1 MTRPP
6 DAPSFDVA
14 VAPHGYAWWYIDALS
29 DDGQHGLTIIAFI
42 GSVFSPYYFWA
53 ARGDPLNHVAL
64 NVALYGPRG
73 NRWAMTERGR
83 ASLTRDAGRLSLG
96 PSALH
101 WDGDAL
107 VVDFAE
113 IGMPIPRR
121 LRGQARIVPTAFN
134 AQSFALD
141 AAGRHVWQP
150 IAPRARVEVRLTDPA
165 LSWSGTGYV
174 DANVGAEPLEAGFA
188 DWQWSR
194 AHLHADTAVFYEGV
208 RRDGSAFALALRFD
222 AAGRAS
228 VVEAPPAAAL
238 PPTGWRVGRA
248 THADAGA
255 AARVVRTWEDSP
267 FYARST
273 VATRLFG
280 EGALAVHESL
290 SLDRFRLPIVKAMLP
305 FRMPRRR

>member
-1 MTRPP
+1 MTRRP
-6 DAPSFDVA
+6 DAPSFDAA
-14 VAPHGYAWWYIDALS
+14 VGSQGYAWWYIDALS
-29 DDGQHGLTIIAFI
+29 DDGAHGLTIIAFI

-53 ARGDPLNHVAL
+53 GRRDPLDHVAL

-83 ASLTRDAGRLSLG
+83 GSLTRDAARLSIG
-96 PSALH
+96 PSALR

-107 VVDFAE
+107 VVDFTE
-113 IGMPIPRR
+113 IGMPIPRGV
-121 LRGQARIVPTAFN
+121 RGQARIMPAAFN
-134 AQSFALD
+134 AESVALD
-141 AAGRHVWQP
+141 PQRRHVWQP
-150 IAPRARVEVRLTDPA
+150 IAPRARVEVRLTDPV

-174 DANVGAEPLEAGFA
+174 DANTGSEPLEAGFA

-194 AHLHADTAVFYEGV
+194 AHLRADTAVFYEGV

-222 AAGRAS
+222 AAGRATL
-228 VVEAPPAAAL
+228 VEAPPPAPL
-238 PPTGWRVGRA
+238 PRTAWRVGRA

-255 AARVVRTWEDSP
+255 AARVVKTWEDSP

-280 EGALAVHESL
+280 EDALAVHESL